1 MKDSFDR
8 TLGFLLHDCARLLRK
23 RFEQNSRGLGLT
35 RAQWQV
41 LAHVNRHEGIN
52 QSALADI
59 LEIEPIT
66 LARIVDRLEASGFVE
81 RRQHARDRRLRLLHL
96 TDKARPILDR
106 MRAMGQATREEALAG
121 LPAAERDCLIDTL
134 LRMKGN
140 LLAACAEPDKEVANG

>member
-1 MKDSFDR
+1 MTDPFDR

-66 LARIVDRLEASGFVE
+66 LARILDRLEASGFVE

-96 TDKARPILDR
+96 TDKARPILER
-106 MRAMGQATREEALAG
+106 IRAIGHATREEALAG
-121 LPAAERDCLIDTL
+121 LPVAERERLIDTL
-134 LRMKGN
+134 LQMKGN
-140 LLAACAEPDKEVANG
+140 LLNASIEPEQEAANG

>member
-1 MKDSFDR
+1 MTEFDR

-41 LAHVNRHEGIN
+41 LAHINRNEGIN
-52 QSALADI
+52 QSALAEI
-59 LEIEPIT
+59 LEVEPIT

-96 TDKARPILDR
+96 TEKARPILER
-106 MRAMGQATREEALAG
+106 MRAIGQRTREEAFAR
-121 LPAAERDCLIDTL
+121 LPQAERERLIDML
-134 LRMKGN
+134 LHMKGN
-140 LLAACAEPDKEVANG
+140 LLRACAEPEDEAVNG

>member
-121 LPAAERDCLIDTL
+121 LPAAERDCLVDTL

>member
-41 LAHVNRHEGIN
+41 VAHVNRHEGIN

-59 LEIEPIT
+59 LEVEPNT

-121 LPAAERDCLIDTL
+121 LPTAERDCLIDTL
-134 LRMKGN
+134 LHMKSN
-140 LLAACAEPDKEVANG
+140 LLAACAEPEKEAANG

>member
-1 MKDSFDR
+1 MTDSFDR

-23 RFEQNSRGLGLT
+23 RFEQNSRELGLT

-66 LARIVDRLEASGFVE
+66 LGRIVDRLEASGFVE
-81 RRQHARDRRLRLLHL
+81 RRQHAHDRRLRLLHL
-96 TDKARPILDR
+96 TAKARPILDR
-106 MRAMGQATREEALAG
+106 MRAIGHATREEALVG
-121 LPAAERDCLIDTL
+121 VAAVERDRLIDTL
-134 LRMKGN
+134 LHMKGN
-140 LLAACAEPDKEVANG
+140 LITACAEPEKEAVNG